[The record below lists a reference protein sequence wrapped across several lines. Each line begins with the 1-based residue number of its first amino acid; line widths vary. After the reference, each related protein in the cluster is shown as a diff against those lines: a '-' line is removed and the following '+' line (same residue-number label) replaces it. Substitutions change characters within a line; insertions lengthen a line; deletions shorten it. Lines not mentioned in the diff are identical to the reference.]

1 MNLEMMI
8 PVLMA
13 DAYKFGHFVM
23 YQSGTEEIYTNFTG
37 RSNKLTPDQLRAL
50 NERSYENWFRGMV
63 GGEAKYQE
71 AIRTNSWYNPYSKEN
86 YVPD

>member
-1 MNLEMMI
+1 MITKSRLEYERKVQEAI
-8 PVLMA
+8 
-13 DAYKFGHFVM
+13 
-23 YQSGTEEIYTNFTG
+23 
-37 RSNKLTPDQLRAL
+37 NKLTPEQIRML